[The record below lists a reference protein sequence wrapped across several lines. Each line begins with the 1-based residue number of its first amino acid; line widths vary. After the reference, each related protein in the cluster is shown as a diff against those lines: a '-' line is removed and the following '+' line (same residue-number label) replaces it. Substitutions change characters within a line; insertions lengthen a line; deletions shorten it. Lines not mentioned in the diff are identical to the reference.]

1 MYVLRKYDTVCIYV
15 CMYVKL
21 VTIPEISKNFMY
33 LSAAVVASCLP
44 SADIAREY
52 MQPGGDVGGWS
63 INV

>member
-1 MYVLRKYDTVCIYV
+1 
-15 CMYVKL
+15 MYVKL